1 MYKRIGWADRE
12 QMVGVNTQLRALS
25 TVHTVAAALVV
36 SVLVLFIFPIAAH
49 AEDTPPAVTQQ
60 APAST
65 PMPVPTKD
73 GNIPNE
79 AVPNQ
84 VYVPNESVQAP
95 GTPAATT
102 PTDVKDIVWEWT
114 PPENGTT
121 PDAPVVPPADPTE
134 TPEIV
139 EPPVVVTP
147 VPHAT
152 DITHYGYELSADGTV
167 ILTGTVESTENKVTT
182 KVDKRGTYSFRL
194 WSITRDAQISDSIFA
209 NQTVVNP
216 PIPYYPP
223 VVVPAALDTR
233 PIDNIPSSTDT
244 SVAVNNTLF
253 YNGRN
258 QPITNSDVASANV
271 FGDTNTGDANK
282 TPSPQS
288 DVATVV
294 KASNQGWI
302 IAGLNWYIWILVAAI
317 IFTSWRWYRN
327 YAKSRE

>member
-1 MYKRIGWADRE
+1 MIKS
-12 QMVGVNTQLRALS
+12 NTQLRALP

-36 SVLVLFIFPIAAH
+36 SVLVLFIFPLAAH
-49 AEDTPPAVTQQ
+49 AEDTPPAKQQQ
-60 APAST
+60 APASE

-84 VYVPNESVQAP
+84 VYVPNESVEAP
-95 GTPAATT
+95 GTPVATT

-114 PPENGTT
+114 PPEKGTT
-121 PDAPVVPPADPTE
+121 PDAPVVPPADTTE
-134 TPEIV
+134 TPEVV
-139 EPPVVVTP
+139 ELT
-147 VPHAT
+147 PHAT
-152 DITHYGYELSADGTV
+152 DITHYGYELSEQGTV
-167 ILTGTVESTENKVTT
+167 LLTGTVESTENKVTT

-194 WSITRDAQISDSIFA
+194 WSITRDAQISNSVFA

-244 SVAVNNTLF
+244 SSTVNTALF

-258 QPITNSDVASANV
+258 EPISNSDIASANV
-271 FGDTNTGDANK
+271 FGDTNTGNTNK

-327 YAKSRE
+327 YAANRE